1 MTTVDEI
8 AKLPVP
14 ERGRFGGFGG
24 QYVAETLMPAIAE
37 LEAAWR
43 AARSDAS
50 FWGEVDALLVDYVGR
65 PSRLYHAKRLS
76 AEVGAAIYLKREDLN
91 HTGAHK
97 INNCIGQAVLARR
110 MNKRRLIA
118 ETGAGQHGVAT
129 ATVAALFGLPCEIYM
144 GAEDVVRQAL
154 NVERMKLL
162 GATVHAVESGTRTL
176 KDAMNE
182 ALRDWVTN
190 VGDTFYLIGSVAGPH
205 PYPWLVRDL
214 QSVIG
219 REARLQILAAAARLP
234 DALVA
239 CVGGGSN
246 AAGLF
251 APFLDDQVRMFGVEA
266 AGEGIATGRHAAT
279 LGAGRVGVLHGSKS
293 YVLTRPDGQIAHAH
307 SISAGLDYPG
317 VGPEHSAWKESGRV
331 TYLSRTDGDALVALE
346 RLAKTEGILCAL
358 ETAHAIAA
366 LDEVTKAVS
375 GGIVIVGL
383 SGRGDKDMVTVSQR
397 GQPPSEPGR
406 EAATKSGERSR
417 P

>member
-1 MTTVDEI
+1 MSTVDEI
-8 AKLPVP
+8 AKLAEPTQ
-14 ERGRFGGFGG
+14 GRFGPYGG
-24 QYVAETLMPAIAE
+24 QYVAETLMPAITE

-43 AARSDAS
+43 AARADAA
-50 FWGEVDALLVDYVGR
+50 FWGEVDQLLVDYVGR
-65 PSRLYHAKRLS
+65 PSPLYRARRLS
-76 AEVGAAIYLKREDLN
+76 AEVGADVYLKREDLN

-110 MNKRRLIA
+110 MGKRRLIA

-154 NVERMKLL
+154 NVERMRLL
-162 GATVHAVESGTRTL
+162 GATVHSVHSGTRTL

-219 REARLQILAAAARLP
+219 REARAQVIAATGALP
-234 DALVA
+234 SALVA

-251 APFLDDQVRMFGVEA
+251 APMIGEVRCFGVEA
-266 AGEGIATGRHAAT
+266 AGDGIATGRHAAT
-279 LGAGRVGVLHGSKS
+279 LGAGAVGVLHGSKS
-293 YVLTRPDGQIAHAH
+293 YVLQTADGQIAHAH

-317 VGPEHSAWKESGRV
+317 VGPEHAQWKDTGAV
-331 TYLSRTDGDALVALE
+331 TYVSRTDAEALAALE
-346 RLAKTEGILCAL
+346 RLARSEGIICAL
-358 ETAHAIAA
+358 ETAHALAA
-366 LDEVTKAVS
+366 LAEVARAVN
-375 GGIVIVGL
+375 GGVVIVGL
-383 SGRGDKDMVTVSQR
+383 SGRGDKDMTTI
-397 GQPPSEPGR
+397 
-406 EAATKSGERSR
+406 AAKLGGA
-417 P
+417 

>member
-1 MTTVDEI
+1 MSTVDEI
-8 AKLPVP
+8 AKLPEP
-14 ERGRFGGFGG
+14 ERGRFGEFGG
-24 QYVAETLMPAIAE
+24 QYVAETLMPAITE

-43 AARSDAS
+43 VARADAS
-50 FWGEVDALLVDYVGR
+50 FWAEVDELLASYVGR
-65 PSRLYHAKRLS
+65 PSLLYRARRLS
-76 AEVGAAIYLKREDLN
+76 AEVGAEVFLKREDLN

-110 MNKRRLIA
+110 MGKRRLIA

-154 NVERMKLL
+154 NVERMRLL
-162 GATVHAVESGTRTL
+162 GAKVHAVESGTRTL

-182 ALRDWVTN
+182 ALRDWVTH
-190 VGDTFYLIGSVAGPH
+190 VEDTFYLIGSVAGPH
-205 PYPWLVRDL
+205 PYPWMVRDL

-219 REARLQILAAAARLP
+219 REARAQILAATGRLP

-251 APFLDDQVRMFGVEA
+251 APFVADTSVRLVGVEA
-266 AGEGIATGRHAAT
+266 AGDGIDTPRHAAT
-279 LGAGRVGVLHGSKS
+279 LGKGRVGVLHGSKS
-293 YVLTRPDGQIAHAH
+293 YVLTHDDDARLGQIAHAH

-317 VGPEHSAWKESGRV
+317 VGPEHAFWKATGRA
-331 TYLSRTDGDALVALE
+331 TYVARTDAEALAALE
-346 RLAKTEGILCAL
+346 RLARTEGILCAL

-366 LDEVTKAVS
+366 LDEVARETGP
-375 GGIVIVGL
+375 GGVIVVGL
-383 SGRGDKDMVTVSQR
+383 SGRGDKDMVTV
-397 GQPPSEPGR
+397 
-406 EAATKSGERSR
+406 ATARQGGT

>member
-1 MTTVDEI
+1 MTTLSEI
-8 AKLPVP
+8 AQLPEP
-14 ERGRFGGFGG
+14 ANGRFGEFGG
-24 QYVAETLMPAIAE
+24 QYVAETLMPALAE

-43 AARSDAS
+43 AARGDPAY
-50 FWGEVDALLVDYVGR
+50 WGEVDALLANYVGR
-65 PSRLYHAKRLS
+65 PSRLYHATRLS
-76 AEVGAAIYLKREDLN
+76 AELGAEIHLKREDLN

-97 INNCIGQAVLARR
+97 INNCIGQGVLARR
-110 MNKRRLIA
+110 MGKRRVIA

-162 GATVHAVESGTRTL
+162 GARVHPVTSGTRTL

-190 VGDTFYLIGSVAGPH
+190 VGDTCYLIGSVAGPH

-219 REARLQILAAAARLP
+219 REVRVQLPRAP

-251 APFLDDQVRMFGVEA
+251 APFVGRTRCFGVEA
-266 AGEGIATGRHAAT
+266 AGDGIATGRHAAT
-279 LGAGRVGVLHGSKS
+279 LSAGRVGVLHGSKS
-293 YVLTRPDGQIAHAH
+293 YVLSTPDGQIAHAH

-317 VGPEHSAWKESGRV
+317 VGPEHAHWKQTGAV
-331 TYLSRTDGDALVALE
+331 TYLARTDDDALAALG
-346 RLAKTEGILCAL
+346 RLARAEGILCAL

-366 LDEVTKAVS
+366 LDEVVATVGRGKT
-375 GGIVIVGL
+375 IVVGL
-383 SGRGDKDMVTVSQR
+383 SGRGDKDMTTLAAR
-397 GQPPSEPGR
+397 GIE
-406 EAATKSGERSR
+406 
-417 P
+417 

>member
-1 MTTVDEI
+1 MADPSQPDTAGEL
-8 AKLPVP
+8 AALPEP
-14 ERGRFGGFGG
+14 APGGRFGPYGG
-24 QYVAETLMPAIAE
+24 QYVAETLMPAVAE

-43 AARSDAS
+43 AARIDPAY
-50 FWGEVDALLVDYVGR
+50 WAEVDDLLVRYVGR
-65 PSRLYHAKRLS
+65 PSLLYRADRLS
-76 AEVGAAIYLKREDLN
+76 ADVGCRVYLKREDLN

-97 INNCIGQAVLARR
+97 INNCVGQAILARR
-110 MNKRRLIA
+110 MGKRRLIA

-129 ATVAALFGLPCEIYM
+129 ATVAALFGMPCEIYM
-144 GAEDVVRQAL
+144 GAEDVERQAL
-154 NVERMKLL
+154 NVVRMRLL
-162 GATVHAVESGTRTL
+162 GARVVPVTSGTATL

-219 REARLQILAAAARLP
+219 REARAQILRAEGRLP

-251 APFLDDQVRMFGVEA
+251 APFVGDAAVRFVGVEA
-266 AGEGIATGRHAAT
+266 AGEGVATGRHAAT

-293 YVLTRPDGQIAHAH
+293 YVLTHGDDARLGQIAHAH

-317 VGPEHSAWKESGRV
+317 VGPEHAHWKDSGRA
-331 TYLSRTDGDALVALE
+331 TYLARTDAEALAALE
-346 RLAKTEGILCAL
+346 RLARREGILCAL

-366 LDEVTKAVS
+366 LDEVAAVI
-375 GGIVIVGL
+375 GAHGVCIVNL
-383 SGRGDKDMVTVSQR
+383 SGRGDKDMVTVQR
-397 GQPPSEPGR
+397 ALAEP
-406 EAATKSGERSR
+406 R

>member
-1 MTTVDEI
+1 VGTVEEI
-8 AKLPVP
+8 QELSEPVG
-14 ERGRFGGFGG
+14 GRFGPYGG

-43 AARSDAS
+43 IARGDAQ
-50 FWGEVDALLVDYVGR
+50 FWSEVDQLLVHYVGR
-65 PSRLYHAKRLS
+65 PSLLYHAQRLS
-76 AEVGAAIYLKREDLN
+76 ADLGAQVYLKREDLN

-110 MNKRRLIA
+110 MGKRRLIA

-162 GATVHAVESGTRTL
+162 GAAVHPVSSGTRTL

-190 VGDTFYLIGSVAGPH
+190 VADTFYLIGSVAGPH
-205 PYPWLVRDL
+205 PYPWMVRDL

-219 REARLQILAAAARLP
+219 RETRAQLQTALGRPA

-251 APFLDDQVRMFGVEA
+251 APFVRDGATRLFGVEA
-266 AGEGIATGRHAAT
+266 AGEGVATGRHAAT
-279 LGAGRVGVLHGSKS
+279 LGSGRVGVLHGSKS
-293 YVLTRPDGQIAHAH
+293 YVLTTPDGQIAHAH

-317 VGPEHSAWKESGRV
+317 VGPEHAHWKESGRV
-331 TYLSRTDGDALVALE
+331 TYLARTDDEALAALA
-346 RLAKTEGILCAL
+346 RLARTEGILCAL
-358 ETAHAIAA
+358 ETAHAVAA
-366 LDEVTKAVS
+366 LDEVVATVGRGSA
-375 GGIVIVGL
+375 IVVGL
-383 SGRGDKDMVTVSQR
+383 SGRGDKDMVTISQR
-397 GQPPSEPGR
+397 RAS
-406 EAATKSGERSR
+406 
-417 P
+417 